1 VKARRRSRVEVEVG
15 PCGRTL
21 RVDGTF
27 ASWYAPGRVTT
38 GSVWDAIAV
47 PLLLLPPA
55 RRRSV
60 LILGLGAGSAARVV
74 RALAPGARIV
84 GVERDRAVLRAA
96 RRWFDLDDLGLE
108 VVEADAQV
116 FLRRSRRRFDA
127 ILEDVFVGRGRAVRK
142 PEWLPVPGLAIAAR
156 RLARNGVLVSNAI
169 DEAPAVA
176 REMRRHF
183 AVTLG
188 VGVAGYDNRVV
199 VGARR
204 GHGARVLRAA
214 VGREEVLA
222 ATLRRLSFRTL

>member
-1 VKARRRSRVEVEVG
+1 MG
-15 PCGRTL
+15 PSGRTL

-38 GSVWDAIAV
+38 GSVWDALAV

-74 RALAPGARIV
+74 RALAPGAHIV

-96 RRWFDLDDLGLE
+96 RRWFDLDDLRLE
-108 VVEADAQV
+108 VVEADAQD

-127 ILEDVFVGRGRAVRK
+127 ILEDVFVGHGRSVRK

-156 RLARNGVLVSNAI
+156 RLARNGILVSNAI

-183 AVTLG
+183 PVTLG
-188 VGVAGYDNRVV
+188 VDVTDYDNRVV

-204 GHGARVLRAA
+204 GHGARALRAA
-214 VGREEVLA
+214 VAREEVLA